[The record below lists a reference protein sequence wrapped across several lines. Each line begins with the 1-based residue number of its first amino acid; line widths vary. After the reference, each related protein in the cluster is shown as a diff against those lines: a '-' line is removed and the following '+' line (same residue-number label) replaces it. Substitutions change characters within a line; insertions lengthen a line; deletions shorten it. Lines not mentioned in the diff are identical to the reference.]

1 MPKNDSSSTNSEARF
16 AYVGTYT
23 HDAPGGCSEASET
36 NPPKGISVYSLNPA
50 MGDLTLIQSVES
62 LNPSFLV
69 VHPSENFLYVL
80 NEIDDYQGKEQ
91 GSLEAWAIDDKTGKL
106 SFLNRVSCASI
117 PAHIAV
123 SPDGEFVA
131 LSTYMGETY
140 ELFPINDDG
149 TLEEASSVLKQTGTG
164 PHARQK
170 MTHPHAVVFSPCEK
184 WILGADLGND
194 TVKSFRIIG
203 DELKEIS
210 SAKVASGAGPR
221 HLSFYPDGSVFY
233 VINELNA
240 TITSF
245 EFDSKTG
252 QIGKKLQT
260 VSTVPQ
266 DLSGEKSTAEIIVH
280 PSGKFLY
287 ASNRKFEDHPLAD
300 SIVTYKI
307 KSDKSLQLLNYTIE
321 GLEFTRAFM
330 IDPSGTWLY
339 AMSQKGDSIRQ
350 YSITAD
356 SGKLEFTGYEC
367 YCAVPVSMAFKR

>member
-1 MPKNDSSSTNSEARF
+1 MPKNNISLEARF

-23 HDAPGGCSEASET
+23 HDAPGGCSEASEI
-36 NPPKGISVYSLNPA
+36 NPPNGISVYSINPGT
-50 MGDLTLIQSVES
+50 GDLKLIQSVES

-69 VHPSENFLYVL
+69 THPSENYLYVL
-80 NEIDDYQGKEQ
+80 NEIDDYQVKEE
-91 GSLEAWAIDDKTGKL
+91 GSLEAWAIDDKTGEL

-123 SPDGEFVA
+123 SPDGKFLA
-131 LSTYMGETY
+131 LATYMGETY
-140 ELFPINDDG
+140 ELFPTKDNG
-149 TLEEASSVLKQTGTG
+149 YLEEASSVLKQTGTG

-194 TVKSFRIIG
+194 TVKSFQIDG
-203 DELKEIS
+203 DKLKEIS

-245 EFDSKTG
+245 EFDSETG
-252 QIGKKLQT
+252 QIGSQIQT
-260 VSTVPQ
+260 VTTVPQ
-266 DLSGEKSTAEIIVH
+266 DLVGEKSTAEIIVH
-280 PSGKFLY
+280 PTGDFLY
-287 ASNRKFEDHPLAD
+287 ASNRKFEDHSLAD

-307 KSDKSLQLLNYTIE
+307 NSDKKLQLLNYTTDGIK
-321 GLEFTRAFM
+321 FARTFM
-330 IDPSGTWLY
+330 IDPTGNWLY
-339 AMSQKGDSIRQ
+339 VMSQKGDTIRQ
-350 YSITAD
+350 YSISQD
-356 SGKLEFTGYEC
+356 SGKLEFTGFER
-367 YCAVPVSMAFKR
+367 YCAVPVGMAFKQ